1 VKEDLHT
8 MKNYVTELETMFK
21 DGDLSVSNY
30 SVESIQDLAAHRDI
44 MDKIYNKDQATI
56 AAMYGKNIDEMPMS
70 EIEKM
75 KDELLG
81 SLDKN
86 GQEFLNSVYTDL
98 ENGDID
104 RETFKIIMQELNGTE
119 VSEMDDDSRAYIEK
133 IYEDYKNEEVDNKT
147 FTTVFSGV
155 VSTGASFIEDMLKNE
170 IKGRTINAAVEGA
183 EQWIKKTTALFL
195 NLGPVASEA
204 GTGANISLTL
214 TDRFKDQLRNVVNF
228 GAKHGPAFIGAAL
241 DAGSQVFIGGEDATH
256 ASIKAIGH
264 IGTANAA
271 RIAGTAIAAGAT
283 ATFGLPILGTAIVAS
298 VAGLT
303 IGSLAAKGFDV
314 LYDKWGR
321 NVVDGVIDVGKNVK
335 EGIGDA
341 VSGAV
346 GFLKSAFS

>member
-1 VKEDLHT
+1 
-8 MKNYVTELETMFK
+8 
-21 DGDLSVSNY
+21 
-30 SVESIQDLAAHRDI
+30 I

-133 IYEDYKNEEVDNKT
+133 IYEDYKNEEVYNKT

-155 VSTGASFIEDMLKNE
+155 VSTGAGYIQKMLESHAQSKAVD
-170 IKGRTINAAVEGA
+170 AAVRNA
-183 EQWIKKTTALFL
+183 EKWIKNATALFL
-195 NLGPVASEA
+195 NPELA
-204 GTGANISLTL
+204 GATNAGNVSVTL
-214 TDRFKDQLRNVVNF
+214 TSQFKDKIRNVVNF
-228 GAKHGPAFIGAAL
+228 GAKHGPAFIGAVL
-241 DAGSQVFIGGEDATH
+241 DAGSQVVIDGEDTTH
-256 ASIKAIGH
+256 ATIKAIGH
-264 IGTANAA
+264 IGTANVS
-271 RIAGTAIAAGAT
+271 RIAGTALAAGIVT
-283 ATFGLPILGTAIVAS
+283 ALGLTVGTTAIAV
-298 VAGLT
+298 VAGLA
-303 IGSLAAKGFDV
+303 IGTFAAKGFDIV
-314 LYDKWGR
+314 YDKWGR
-321 NVVDGVIDVGKNVK
+321 GIVDGVIDIGKNVK
-335 EGIGDA
+335 EGIGNA

-346 GFLKSAFS
+346 GFFQSVFS